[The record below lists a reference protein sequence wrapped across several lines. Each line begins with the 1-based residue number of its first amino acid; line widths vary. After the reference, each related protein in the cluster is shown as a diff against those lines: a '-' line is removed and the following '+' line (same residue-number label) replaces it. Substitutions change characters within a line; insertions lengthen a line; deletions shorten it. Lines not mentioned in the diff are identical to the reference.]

1 MAARRV
7 SAVSVVSGLF
17 IGTVHLFTSILV
29 PTCWSVYRAFDRS
42 SRNACFLRAMDF
54 YAREVTPLA
63 ATRSVMAAVVAVT
76 SAA

>member
-1 MAARRV
+1 MDGGASCAARRV

-54 YAREVTPLA
+54 YVREELEPY
-63 ATRSVMAAVVAVT
+63 SGP
-76 SAA
+76 

>member
-1 MAARRV
+1 MVHDYDEVAPLVAARRV

-54 YAREVTPLA
+54 YVREVTPF
-63 ATRSVMAAVVAVT
+63 SCH
-76 SAA
+76 